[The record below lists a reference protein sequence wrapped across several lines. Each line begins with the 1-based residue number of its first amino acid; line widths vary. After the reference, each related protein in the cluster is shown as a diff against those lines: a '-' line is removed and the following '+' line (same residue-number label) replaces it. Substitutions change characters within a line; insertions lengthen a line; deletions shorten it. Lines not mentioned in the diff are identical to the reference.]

1 MLVYQLD
8 PIPGL
13 LSGKVCIIFRQNTS
27 FEFLYFGIRHR
38 GFFRYNKCTV
48 RFGGKPMSQDEPQ
61 VQDMTE
67 EAQGASAPSLEVWGV
82 LRYCLALL
90 HSQSWQALGLVPN
103 PATGKIEK
111 DLAQA
116 QVAIDAVGYLA
127 KQLEAKLTGPELREM
142 RNLVAD
148 LKMNFV
154 NQQKAEGEASQPPPS
169 E

>member
-1 MLVYQLD
+1 MA
-8 PIPGL
+8 
-13 LSGKVCIIFRQNTS
+13 
-27 FEFLYFGIRHR
+27 
-38 GFFRYNKCTV
+38 
-48 RFGGKPMSQDEPQ
+48 QDETQ
-61 VQDMTE
+61 VKQEPE
-67 EAQGASAPSLEVWGV
+67 ETKGAAPPEVDVWGV

-103 PATGKIEK
+103 PGTGKIEK

-154 NQQKAEGEASQPPPS
+154 NQQKAEAGASGQPPS